1 MIKALLKNRIAQIV
15 VALGVAYFLWTMTST
30 KKSTFEE
37 EPTVAT
43 AAPTKQNNMR
53 PAVDS
58 PVHCSRRKSPR
69 AISVNSRPVKC
80 SRSKFP
86 LIRVSRL
93 DFPKPLAVRS
103 AMRTNRSEPNRRTR
117 RTRSCGTTPRSLRRT
132 KGALSNKYINRRV
145 V

>member
-53 PAVDS
+53 PGSGLASALLPKEVAKGDFGEFAPSEMLAV
-58 PVHCSRRKSPR
+58 K
-69 AISVNSRPVKC
+69 ISS
-80 SRSKFP
+80 
-86 LIRVSRL
+86 IRVSRL
-93 DFPKPLAVRS
+93 DFPKPSAVRS

>member
-53 PAVDS
+53 PGSGLASALLPKEVAKGDFGEFAPS
-58 PVHCSRRKSPR
+58 EMLAGQNFLDPR
-69 AISVNSRPVKC
+69 QQIG
-80 SRSKFP
+80 FP
-86 LIRVSRL
+86 ETI
-93 DFPKPLAVRS
+93 
-103 AMRTNRSEPNRRTR
+103 
-117 RTRSCGTTPRSLRRT
+117 G
-132 KGALSNKYINRRV
+132 GALRNANQQVRAEPPNPKDSFVWNNSTITAADQRRALE
-145 V
+145 

>member
-53 PAVDS
+53 PGSGLASALLPKEVSKGDFGEFAPS
-58 PVHCSRRKSPR
+58 EMLAGQNFLDPR
-69 AISVNSRPVKC
+69 QQIG
-80 SRSKFP
+80 FP
-86 LIRVSRL
+86 ETI
-93 DFPKPLAVRS
+93 
-103 AMRTNRSEPNRRTR
+103 
-117 RTRSCGTTPRSLRRT
+117 G
-132 KGALSNKYINRRV
+132 GALRNANQQVRAEPPNPKDSFVWNNSTITAADQRRALE
-145 V
+145 

>member
-53 PAVDS
+53 PVSGLASALLPKEVAKGDFGEFAPS
-58 PVHCSRRKSPR
+58 EMLAGQNFLDPR
-69 AISVNSRPVKC
+69 QQIG
-80 SRSKFP
+80 FP
-86 LIRVSRL
+86 ETI
-93 DFPKPLAVRS
+93 
-103 AMRTNRSEPNRRTR
+103 
-117 RTRSCGTTPRSLRRT
+117 G
-132 KGALSNKYINRRV
+132 GALRNANQQVRAEPPNPKDSFVWNNSTITAADQRRALE
-145 V
+145 